1 MRLRTRLACL
11 GVGLALATS
20 AVVIP
25 TVQDSSAA
33 FTDAEHASVSMT
45 AAELAAP
52 IGGSCDYG
60 LVATS
65 ATLIW
70 EPPESV
76 PATYT
81 YEWEHIGPSGNTQAS
96 GTLPGGTTQY
106 DLAAASLLG
115 LLETNTFR
123 VRVVSEEWTSPW
135 LNARVT
141 ATLSLL
147 GIAIIGSCSWQ

>member
-1 MRLRTRLACL
+1 MRRRTRLACL
-11 GVGLALATS
+11 GAGLALVTS
-20 AVVIP
+20 AAVIP
-25 TVQDSSAA
+25 AVEESSAA
-33 FTDAEHASVSMT
+33 FTDAEHAAVSME
-45 AAELAAP
+45 AAQLAAP
-52 IGGSCDYG
+52 QGNVCDYG
-60 LVATS
+60 LIDSS

-70 EPPESV
+70 QAPDSAPD
-76 PATYT
+76 TYS
-81 YEWEHIGPSGNTQAS
+81 YEWEHIGPSGNTQSS
-96 GTLPGGTTQY
+96 GALPSGTTQY

-123 VRVVSEEWTSPW
+123 VRVVSGEWTGPW